1 MTAMPSIFC
10 KHPVTRRVLFLCQG
24 GDANDK
30 QPVGQ
35 QRIPFYPHS
44 QRLLLSYKLSPPAVL
59 LYGLMLDRMQ
69 LSSAN
74 DWKDADGQVY
84 IHFTVESIYH
94 LLHCG
99 HDKAVSLLREL
110 EETGL
115 LRRVRRGQGRPS
127 RLYVLPFTAEFDN
140 SAFWDSEKPTS
151 KKRKIRIPDFGK
163 TEANKNDTSNINFN
177 NINLSVMIED
187 RIRVNIDYIALAENY
202 DRQLLDETVRLMAD
216 VISGTRATERI
227 GKQEHPTEQVRER
240 FLSLKRD
247 HIEYVLDRLKENG
260 TEIRNYRAYLLTA
273 LYNAPVTMTGYYD
286 ALVRYHNAKRQKTA
300 LSSQATH

>member
-1 MTAMPSIFC
+1 MTNNWWDSREFPFI
-10 KHPVTRRVLFLCQG
+10 
-24 GDANDK
+24 
-30 QPVGQ
+30 
-35 QRIPFYPHS
+35 RIPKE
-44 QRLLLSYKLSPPAVL
+44 LLLNYKLSPAAVL

-74 DWKDADGQVY
+74 GWKDADGQVY
-84 IHFTVESIYH
+84 IHFTVESICH

-110 EETGL
+110 EEAGL

-187 RIRVNIDYIALAENY
+187 RIRENIDYIVLAENY

-216 VISGTRATERI
+216 VISGTRATEKI
-227 GKQEHPTEQVRER
+227 GKQELPTEQVRER
-240 FLSLKRD
+240 LLSLKRD
-247 HIEYVLDRLKENG
+247 HIEYVLDSLKENS
-260 TEIRNYRAYLLTA
+260 TEIWNYRAYLLTA